1 MDIKKVVTIVA
12 VAFVA
17 LSIWHNPSGTA
28 ASFSDFL
35 SNVSDFAQDLADRIV
50 EFFRGLT
57 A

>member
-1 MDIKKVVTIVA
+1 MDIKKVVTAIA
-12 VAFVA
+12 VLFVA

-35 SNVSDFAQDLADRIV
+35 GNVSDFAQDAMDRIV

-57 A
+57 E

>member
-35 SNVSDFAQDLADRIV
+35 SNVSDFAQDLVDRIV